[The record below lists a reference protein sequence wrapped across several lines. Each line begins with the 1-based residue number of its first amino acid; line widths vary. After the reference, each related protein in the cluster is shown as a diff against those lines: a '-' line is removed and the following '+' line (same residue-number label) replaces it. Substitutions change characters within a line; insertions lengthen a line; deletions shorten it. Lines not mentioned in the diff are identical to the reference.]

1 MVEVIKFTYKIHIS
15 VLCKSLFRPFYF
27 IQIKVEGFKYVFID
41 GNSIIMWTPYWHI
54 KLKYPHRPFSSVT
67 LKMNITYGLD
77 RI

>member
-41 GNSIIMWTPYWHI
+41 GNSIIM
-54 KLKYPHRPFSSVT
+54 
-67 LKMNITYGLD
+67 
-77 RI
+77 